1 MQTLAS
7 LWVTTT
13 TTVLR
18 PFFRDYLGEPVPE
31 DNFWTLWCKGRLT
44 EADTLTIWLGATAS
58 RLTIAHLH
66 HPPYFYRPDALPVAQ
81 PTVLKHW
88 RQLAHSDYGEDVRV
102 LINGV
107 TCTVSVSPSFT
118 APNSKTNSGSKT
130 NSNVFFTLYFTKL
143 TLSAAM
149 FSLCCLYIM
158 ILKFFKDFAN
168 LCFMNI
174 NDCRLSSFCVY

>member
-107 TCTVSVSPSFT
+107 TCTISVPYSKHSILINLNKFCQNSTSP
-118 APNSKTNSGSKT
+118 
-130 NSNVFFTLYFTKL
+130 VEMEHC
-143 TLSAAM
+143 AM
-149 FSLCCLYIM
+149 TMVLICCLPSTAWTR
-158 ILKFFKDFAN
+158 KDLPWVVDSGGAKDAN
-168 LCFMNI
+168 TLMG
-174 NDCRLSSFCVY
+174 